1 MRTTLRCVLGVVILS
16 MGLARPAAATPFSF
30 SRGNP
35 DGKIATASRPSTPA
49 LFEIES
55 ADDFVLTDPTQIPHA
70 TFTGLLTGTTPS
82 VDQVRVELYRV
93 FPLGDSP
100 EIDARIAEVLRGF
113 VPEPEGFAGQF
124 QRFHDALASGT
135 ELPVTLADARAAVEL
150 ITALY
155 HAART
160 LQPVSLPLA
169 ADHPLYGGWQP

>member
-1 MRTTLRCVLGVVILS
+1 M
-16 MGLARPAAATPFSF
+16 
-30 SRGNP
+30 
-35 DGKIATASRPSTPA
+35 
-49 LFEIES
+49 
-55 ADDFVLTDPTQIPHA
+55 
-70 TFTGLLTGTTPS
+70 LTGTTPS